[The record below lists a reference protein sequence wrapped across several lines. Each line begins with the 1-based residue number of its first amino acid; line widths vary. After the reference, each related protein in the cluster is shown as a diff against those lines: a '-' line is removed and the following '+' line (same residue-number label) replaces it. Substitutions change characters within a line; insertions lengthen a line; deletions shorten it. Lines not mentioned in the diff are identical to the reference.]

1 MVRFVNKYIIVPLF
15 SPLLLAAALP
25 DLAVVDKLFAEKR
38 YAEAMKG
45 YASCEKCQIG
55 ERGYVILQSAIC
67 AERLRDEVRRTK
79 ALRKLCALDPFGK
92 DAKYVEAAY
101 RMRYERDVAQTLH
114 TGDLDRF
121 IREASAKFRGGGFSA
136 WVATR
141 ELEKQLFACN
151 WQQALKSFK
160 AYNVQYAPG
169 ISNAVQIVG
178 RNILKGGRADA
189 QSAGALA
196 RVFTYSQS
204 LAEHLVTHTPAGCGA
219 WIFWDKLA
227 DQYLL
232 QGKCEKALSLYN
244 RASEFKD
251 CNLESIQY
259 KTVSMLA
266 SRPGRTD
273 DVIARGEVFLRAY
286 PDSKWHR
293 PVCKMV
299 FEALISAKRL
309 KEVCAFVEKSGLWR
323 EAYTTPEVDK
333 ALAGLRREKGEEA
346 KRVLVA
352 KKAEKPETLD
362 EANRLRGRGRH
373 AEAVAEC
380 DRIAALDRSDAPRD
394 AARRLAAR
402 ICFEDLAD
410 YQGAGERYQK
420 LITAD
425 ANGNFRKEDEAT
437 VLRIVSCL
445 IICGKPKEAQTVLAS
460 IRPEKEDFA
469 LRNRIEALALL
480 ARTVR
485 KSVKDTVQRMR
496 TADVLFA
503 SGDYG
508 VAMKEY
514 GKVASARGAER
525 ECVLSARMQA
535 ARCLARLC
543 EYAKARDAYES
554 LIKAAGR
561 CDLSALALLRLGTIY
576 AGALNDDAN
585 SVRCLKRA
593 ADEYQGSLIAERAM
607 YNLMSLY
614 VMTGK
619 WDDAAETRN
628 RFLKICKTDHVRRIA
643 DTEYGRFIRNR
654 KIE

>member
-1 MVRFVNKYIIVPLF
+1 MCK
-15 SPLLLAAALP
+15 LLLYLVLLFVPSLLSAALP
-25 DLAVVDKLFAEKR
+25 DLAAVDKLFAEKR
-38 YAEAMKG
+38 YAEALKG

-55 ERGYVILQSAIC
+55 ERGYVILRSAIC
-67 AERLRDEVRRTK
+67 AERLGDEVLRTK
-79 ALRKLCALDPFGK
+79 ALRKLCALDPVGK

-101 RMRYERDVAQTLH
+101 RMRYERDIAQTLH

-121 IREASAKFRGGGFSA
+121 IRESSAKFRGGGFSA
-136 WVATR
+136 WVTTR

-160 AYNVQYAPG
+160 AYKVQYAPG

-178 RNILKGGRADA
+178 RNVLKGGRADA
-189 QSAGALA
+189 QSAGELV
-196 RVFTYSQS
+196 RVFAYSQS
-204 LAEHLVTHTPAGCGA
+204 LAEHLAAHTPDGCGA

-232 QGKCEKALSLYN
+232 QGKWDKALSLYN

-251 CNLESIQY
+251 CNLESVQY
-259 KTVSMLA
+259 KVVSMFA

-273 DVIARGEVFLRAY
+273 DVMARGEAFLRTY
-286 PDSKWHR
+286 PDSKWHGH
-293 PVCKMV
+293 VCKMV
-299 FEALISAKRL
+299 FDALISAKRL
-309 KEVCAFVEKSGLWR
+309 DEVCAFVERSGLWR
-323 EAYTTPEVDK
+323 EVYTTPEVNK
-333 ALAGLRREKGEEA
+333 ALADLKRKKTEEA
-346 KRVLVA
+346 KRALAA

-362 EANRLRGRGRH
+362 VAIRLRGQGRY
-373 AEAVAEC
+373 AEAIAEC
-380 DRIAALDRSDAPRD
+380 DRIAALDRKDVPRD

-425 ANGNFRKEDEAT
+425 ANGTFRKEDEAT

-460 IRPEKEDFA
+460 IRPAKEDLA

-480 ARTVR
+480 ARPVR
-485 KSVKDTVQRMR
+485 KSVKDTVRRMR

-514 GKVASARGAER
+514 GKVVAAKGVER
-525 ECVLSARMQA
+525 ECVLSARMQV
-535 ARCLARLC
+535 ARCLARLR
-543 EYAKARDAYES
+543 EYAKARNAYES
-554 LIKAAGR
+554 LVKSAGR

-576 AGALNDDAN
+576 AGALNDDKN

-619 WDDAAETRN
+619 WDEAAEARM
-628 RFLKICKTDHVRRIA
+628 RFLKICKTDRVRRIA
-643 DTEYGRFIRNR
+643 DFEYGRFIRNR